1 MKCPNSNKIFD
12 GFLFDSGLIDKNLSP
27 TDKAFQRR
35 RVYYTI
41 CIALRVLIAGL
52 MLQLKD
58 KVWLPYIVAL
68 GSLIAVI
75 NLQFFRKED
84 NQWWSNNFSLIMNL
98 LLLIVCVLIIF
109 KTGVPTILIPLIF
122 LLTIFGGIFQ
132 SLLTPSC

>member
-12 GFLFDSGLIDKNLSP
+12 GFLFDSGLIDKNLSA

-41 CIALRVLIAGL
+41 CISLRLLIAGL

-58 KVWLPYIVAL
+58 KFWLPYIVAL

-75 NLQFFRKED
+75 NLYFFRKED

-98 LLLIVCVLIIF
+98 ILFIASILIIF
-109 KTGVPTILIPLIF
+109 KTGLPTVVIPLIF
-122 LLTIFGGIFQ
+122 MLTIFGGLFQ
-132 SLLTPSC
+132 SLLIPSC

>member
-58 KVWLPYIVAL
+58 KIWLPYIVAL